1 MTNIRYGQR
10 WWFWGDQNN
19 HTDQLSEFDDNVTMI
34 RWDGVEAPVEV
45 DEAKADEE
53 EEDGERKGKKKK
65 RLSKKSSGD
74 WARE

>member
-1 MTNIRYGQR
+1 MARR
-10 WWFWGDQNN
+10 PDQNN
-19 HTDQLSEFDDNVTMI
+19 HTDKLSKFDDDVTMI

-53 EEDGERKGKKKK
+53 EEDGERRGKRKK

>member
-1 MTNIRYGQR
+1 
-10 WWFWGDQNN
+10 
-19 HTDQLSEFDDNVTMI
+19 MI

-45 DEAKADEE
+45 DEAKADDEE
-53 EEDGERKGKKKK
+53 EEDGERRGKRKK

>member
-1 MTNIRYGQR
+1 
-10 WWFWGDQNN
+10 
-19 HTDQLSEFDDNVTMI
+19 MI

-53 EEDGERKGKKKK
+53 EEDGERRGKRKK

>member
-1 MTNIRYGQR
+1 MTTIMMVL
-10 WWFWGDQNN
+10 GDQNN
-19 HTDQLSEFDDNVTMI
+19 HIDQLSEFDNDVTLI

-53 EEDGERKGKKKK
+53 EEDGERKGKRKK

>member
-1 MTNIRYGQR
+1 MTTIMMVL
-10 WWFWGDQNN
+10 GDQNN
-19 HTDQLSEFDDNVTMI
+19 HIDQLSEFDDDVTMI

-53 EEDGERKGKKKK
+53 EEDGERKGKRKK